1 MTVDKPSGDYRGA
14 ALAGYALIILIF
26 GVVGGWAAVAKI
38 DGAVIASGTV
48 SVQSKRQV
56 VQHFEGGI
64 IGEIRVRDGQT
75 VKEGDVL
82 FVLDDTSP
90 RANHDA
96 TRNQLDLALA
106 SEARLSAERRELS
119 EIEFPEDLLR
129 RKDQPRVAGILLD
142 QSLQFRDRKRALDGQ
157 IGIMSSRVE
166 QYRTE
171 IQGLGRE
178 RASAEKQLEF
188 IDQELVGVRDLF
200 AKNLVPVSRLTALER
215 ERARL
220 DGTVGRNTADIAKA
234 ENNIAEMRL
243 QVQQLRQK
251 FQEEVSTQILDVRQ
265 KLHDL
270 RERLNIAENVLRRNE
285 IKAPRDGEVQN
296 INPRTYTIGAVVRPG
311 DTLLEIVPKN
321 DDLVVEAQIQ
331 VTDVDRLAGLSN
343 IVEVRFPAFHQGATP
358 TIIGRTKNVSRDR
371 LMDEATRTPYFQAI
385 IEIAATDIPPEL
397 ARRVRPGMP
406 AEVIFN
412 TGERTVLSYL
422 TKPLTDAFH
431 HSFRER

>member
-14 ALAGYALIILIF
+14 ALAGYVLVVLIF
-26 GVVGGWAAVAKI
+26 GVFGGWAAVAHI

-56 VQHFEGGI
+56 VQHLEGGI
-64 IGEIRVRDGQT
+64 IGEIRVRDGQV
-75 VKEGDVL
+75 VKEGDIL
-82 FVLDDTSP
+82 FILDDTSV

-106 SEARLSAERRELS
+106 SEARLTAERREIA
-119 EIEFPEDLLR
+119 EIEFPESLIR
-129 RKDQPRVAGILLD
+129 RRDEPRVAGILLD

-157 IGIMSSRVE
+157 IGILNSRVE

-171 IQGLGRE
+171 IEGLGRE
-178 RASAEKQLEF
+178 RAAAEKQLQL
-188 IDQELVGVRDLF
+188 IDQELVGVRDLY
-200 AKNLVPVSRLTALER
+200 AKNLVPVTRLTALER

-220 DGTVGRNTADIAKA
+220 DGTVGRNTADIAKS
-234 ENNIAEMRL
+234 ENNIGEMRL

-270 RERLNIAENVLRRNE
+270 RERLNIAENALRRNE

-296 INPRTYTIGAVVRPG
+296 INPRVYTIGAVVRPG
-311 DTLLEIVPKN
+311 DTLLEIVPRN
-321 DDLVVEAQIQ
+321 DDLIVEAQIQ
-331 VTDVDRLAGLSN
+331 VTDIDRLSGVSN
-343 IVEVRFPAFHQGATP
+343 TVEVRFPSFHQRETP
-358 TIIGRTKNVSRDR
+358 TILGKTKTVSRDR
-371 LMDEATRTPYFQAI
+371 LIDEVTRTPYFQAI
-385 IEIAATDIPPEL
+385 VEISATDIPPEL
-397 ARRVRPGMP
+397 ASRVRPGMP

>member
-14 ALAGYALIILIF
+14 AVAGYALIFLIF
-26 GVVGGWAAVAKI
+26 GVFGGWAAVAHI
-38 DGAVIASGTV
+38 DGAVIAPGTV

-56 VQHFEGGI
+56 VQHLEGGI
-64 IGEIRVRDGQT
+64 IGEIRVRDGQV

-96 TRNQLDLALA
+96 TRNQLDLAMA
-106 SEARLSAERRELS
+106 SEARLTAERRELP
-119 EIEFPEDLLR
+119 EIEFPQDLLR
-129 RKDQPRVAGILLD
+129 RKDEPRVAGILLD

-157 IGIMSSRVE
+157 ISILTSRVE

-171 IQGLGRE
+171 IEGLGRE
-178 RASAEKQLEF
+178 RASAERQLEL
-188 IDQELVGVRDLF
+188 IDQELVGVRDLY
-200 AKNLVPVSRLTALER
+200 AKNLVPITRLTALER

-234 ENNIAEMRL
+234 ENNIGEMRL

-251 FQEEVSTQILDVRQ
+251 FQEEVSTQILDARQ

-296 INPRTYTIGAVVRPG
+296 INPRIYTVGAVVRPG

-321 DDLVVEAQIQ
+321 DDLVVEAQVQ
-331 VTDVDRLAGLSN
+331 VTDIDRLSGSRTSLRFAFRLS
-343 IVEVRFPAFHQGATP
+343 ISATHPPLLGAPRLSLETASWMKRPVRLISRRSWKFQQRISRHNLPSAFGRHACGDHFQHGAS
-358 TIIGRTKNVSRDR
+358 GRS
-371 LMDEATRTPYFQAI
+371 
-385 IEIAATDIPPEL
+385 
-397 ARRVRPGMP
+397 
-406 AEVIFN
+406 
-412 TGERTVLSYL
+412 
-422 TKPLTDAFH
+422 
-431 HSFRER
+431 

>member
-26 GVVGGWAAVAKI
+26 GVFGGWAAVAKI
-38 DGAVIASGTV
+38 DGAVIAAGTV

-157 IGIMSSRVE
+157 ISIMSSRVE

-188 IDQELVGVRDLF
+188 IDQELGGVRDLF

-296 INPRTYTIGAVVRPG
+296 INPRTYTVGAVVRPG

-397 ARRVRPGMP
+397 AQRVRPGMP

-422 TKPLTDAFH
+422 TKPLTDAFQ

>member
-1 MTVDKPSGDYRGA
+1 MTVDKPSGNYRGA
-14 ALAGYALIILIF
+14 ALAGYALIILTF
-26 GVVGGWAAVAKI
+26 GVFGGWAAVAHI
-38 DGAVIASGTV
+38 DGAVIAVGTV

-56 VQHFEGGI
+56 VQHLEGGI

-106 SEARLSAERRELS
+106 SEARLSAERRELA
-119 EIEFPEDLLR
+119 EIEFPQDLLR
-129 RKDQPRVAGILLD
+129 RKDEPRIAGILLD

-157 IGIMSSRVE
+157 IGILTSRVE

-178 RASAEKQLEF
+178 RASAEKQLEL
-188 IDQELVGVRDLF
+188 IDQELVGVRELYS
-200 AKNLVPVSRLTALER
+200 KNLVPVTRLTALER

-220 DGTVGRNTADIAKA
+220 DGTIGRNTADIAKS
-234 ENNIAEMRL
+234 ENNIGEMRL

-296 INPRTYTIGAVVRPG
+296 INPRIYTLGAVVRPG

-331 VTDVDRLAGLSN
+331 VTDIDRLSGVSN
-343 IVEVRFPAFHQGATP
+343 TVEVRFPSFHQRETP
-358 TIIGRTKNVSRDR
+358 TILGKTKTVSRDR

-385 IEIAATDIPPEL
+385 VEISATDIPPEL

>member
-14 ALAGYALIILIF
+14 AVAGYALIFLIF
-26 GVVGGWAAVAKI
+26 GVFGGWAAVAHI
-38 DGAVIASGTV
+38 DGAVIAPGTI

-56 VQHFEGGI
+56 VQHLEGGI
-64 IGEIRVRDGQT
+64 IGEIRVRDGQV

-106 SEARLSAERRELS
+106 SEARLTAERRELP
-119 EIEFPEDLLR
+119 EIEFPQDLLR
-129 RKDQPRVAGILLD
+129 RKDEPRVAGILLD

-157 IGIMSSRVE
+157 IGILTSRVE

-171 IQGLGRE
+171 IEGLGRE
-178 RASAEKQLEF
+178 RASAERQLEL
-188 IDQELVGVRDLF
+188 IDQELVGVRDLY
-200 AKNLVPVSRLTALER
+200 AKNLVPITRLTALER

-234 ENNIAEMRL
+234 ENNIGEMRL

-251 FQEEVSTQILDVRQ
+251 FQEEVSTQILDARQ

-285 IKAPRDGEVQN
+285 IRAPRDGEVQN
-296 INPRTYTIGAVVRPG
+296 INPRIYTVGAVVRPG

-321 DDLVVEAQIQ
+321 DNLIIEAQIA
-331 VTDVDRLAGLSN
+331 VTDIDRLSGVSN
-343 IVEVRFPAFHQGATP
+343 VVEVRLPSFHQRETP
-358 TIIGRTKNVSRDR
+358 TILGTTKTVSRDR
-371 LMDEATRTPYFQAI
+371 LMDEATRTPYFQAVV
-385 IEIAATDIPPEL
+385 EIAATDIPPQL
-397 ARRVRPGMP
+397 AQRIRPGMP

-422 TKPLTDAFH
+422 TKP
-431 HSFRER
+431 

>member
-26 GVVGGWAAVAKI
+26 GVFGGWAAVAKI
-38 DGAVIASGTV
+38 DGAVIAAGTV

-157 IGIMSSRVE
+157 ISIMSSRVE

-296 INPRTYTIGAVVRPG
+296 INPRTYTVGAVVRPG

-397 ARRVRPGMP
+397 AQRVRPGMP

-422 TKPLTDAFH
+422 TKPLTDAFQ

>member
-14 ALAGYALIILIF
+14 ALAGYVLIFLIF
-26 GVVGGWAAVAKI
+26 GVFGGWAAVAHI
-38 DGAVIASGTV
+38 DGAVIAPGTV

-56 VQHFEGGI
+56 VQHLEGGI
-64 IGEIRVRDGQT
+64 IGDIRVRDGQV

-82 FVLDDTSP
+82 FVLDDTSV

-106 SEARLSAERRELS
+106 SEARLNSERREIA
-119 EIEFPEDLLR
+119 EIEFPESLLR
-129 RKDQPRVAGILLD
+129 RKNEPRVAAILLD
-142 QSLQFRDRKRALDGQ
+142 QSLQFRDRKRALEGQ
-157 IGIMSSRVE
+157 IGILNSRVE

-171 IQGLGRE
+171 IEGLGRE
-178 RASAEKQLEF
+178 RAAAEKQLEL
-188 IDQELVGVRDLF
+188 IDQELVGVRELYT
-200 AKNLVPVSRLTALER
+200 KNLVPVTRLTALER

-220 DGTVGRNTADIAKA
+220 DGTVGRNTADIAKS
-234 ENNIAEMRL
+234 ENNIGEMRL

-270 RERLNIAENVLRRNE
+270 RERLNIAENALRRNE

-296 INPRTYTIGAVVRPG
+296 INPRIYTIGAVVRPG
-311 DTLLEIVPKN
+311 DTLLEVVPKN

-331 VTDVDRLAGLSN
+331 VTDIDRLAGVSN
-343 IVEVRFPAFHQGATP
+343 TVEVRFPSFHQRETP
-358 TIIGRTKNVSRDR
+358 TILGKTKTVSRDR
-371 LMDEATRTPYFQAI
+371 LMDEATRTPYFQAVV
-385 IEIAATDIPPEL
+385 EISSTDIPPAL
-397 ARRVRPGMP
+397 ASRVRPGMP